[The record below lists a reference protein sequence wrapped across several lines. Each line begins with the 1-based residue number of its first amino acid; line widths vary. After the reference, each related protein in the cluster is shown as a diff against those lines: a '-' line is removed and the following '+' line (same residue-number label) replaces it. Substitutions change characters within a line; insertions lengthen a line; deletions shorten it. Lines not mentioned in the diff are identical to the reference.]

1 MMLAPTSKSL
11 RIFRALRVM
20 LHLVWGLFIASV
32 LFFLTP
38 VGWHKHLS
46 QRWAQKMLR
55 ILGLGIRLLGDMP
68 NLKTQGVVI
77 ISNHI
82 SWLDIWLIYAIR
94 PVRFIS
100 KADVRDW
107 PVIGWLAQ
115 RSGTLFIRRD
125 LRRHT
130 ATINQQAAELLAQG
144 DCIGLFPEGT
154 TTDGRSLLPFHSSLF
169 QAAVIHQAP
178 VMMLAIRYHLA
189 DGTIDTA
196 PAYHGGLSLLDS
208 FRAVLTRQRIQVEVT
223 ALGILDT
230 QGKTRREIS
239 LTAQTAI
246 AKHLN
251 LPVQHKKPET
261 PVDPPAA
268 APSTAPPTDTPY
280 PKPRADSPHSSP
292 ALTSDQ
298 K

>member
-1 MMLAPTSKSL
+1 MMQTSTSKSQ
-11 RIFRALRVM
+11 RIFRAIRVM
-20 LHLVWGLFIASV
+20 LHLVWGLLIASV

-55 ILGLGIRLLGDMP
+55 ILNIEVRLHGDMP

-130 ATINQQAAELLAQG
+130 ATINQQAAELLAHG

-154 TTDGRSLLPFHSSLF
+154 TTDGQYLLPFHSSLF

-178 VMMLAIRYHLA
+178 VLMLAIRYHLA

-208 FRAVLTRQRIQVEVT
+208 FRAVLARQRIQVDVT
-223 ALGILDT
+223 AIGTLNT

-239 LTAQTAI
+239 LAAQTAI

-251 LPVQHKKPET
+251 LPVQHKTPET
-261 PVDPPAA
+261 PADPPGAT
-268 APSTAPPTDTPY
+268 PLTDHPTDTPY
-280 PKPRADSPHSSP
+280 PRPHADSPHSGP
-292 ALTSDQ
+292 APTSDR